1 MILLIAEA
9 RRKAKVSQ
17 AQLAAQTGIN
27 QRMISRFETGQSIP
41 RVDQIIAIMQALEC
55 NWFDVVE
62 V

>member
-41 RVDQIIAIMQALEC
+41 RVDQLIAIMQALEC

>member
-9 RRKAKVSQ
+9 RRAKKMSQ
-17 AQLAAQTGIN
+17 TELAVATGIN

-41 RVDQIIAIMQALEC
+41 RVDQLVAIMLALSC
-55 NWFDVVE
+55 DWADVVE